1 MEAKVNLLLIEDDD
15 RIIEFVQPGLQ
26 AEGYDVKVI
35 KDGQEAKEFI
45 PYNQYEAIIL
55 DLLLPGVDGRVL
67 CAHIRSIGIRVPILM
82 LTALDS
88 VEDRV
93 LGLKLGADDYL
104 TKPFA
109 FEELLARIS
118 ALLRRSG
125 EYQKQS
131 SQSIL
136 KYADLLLN
144 EETFEVSRADKAID
158 LTPRE
163 FTLLAHLVRHSG
175 KVVSKLNILEN
186 VWGYDKDPLTN
197 VVEVYIRH
205 LRQKIDSPE
214 SSSLIQTV
222 RGFGYKLSES
232 ELK

>member
-1 MEAKVNLLLIEDDD
+1 MKLLLIEDDE
-15 RIIEFVQPGLQ
+15 RIIEFIQPGLE
-26 AEGYDVKVI
+26 AEGYKVHVI
-35 KDGQEAKEFI
+35 KNGKQAKDYVSYDNFKV
-45 PYNQYEAIIL
+45 IIL

-67 CAHIRSIGIRVPILM
+67 CGHIRSIGIRVPILM

-109 FEELLARIS
+109 FEELLARLS

-125 EYQKQS
+125 NYQENVQHN
-131 SQSIL
+131 IL
-136 KYADLLLN
+136 KYADLVLN
-144 EETFEVSRADKAID
+144 EETFEVSRAGSNID

-163 FTLLAHLVRHSG
+163 FTLLAYLMRNSG
-175 KVVSKLNILEN
+175 RIISKANILEN
-186 VWGYDKDPLTN
+186 VWGYEKDPLTN

-205 LRQKIDSPE
+205 LRQKIDNSGVTT
-214 SSSLIQTV
+214 LIQTV
-222 RGFGYKLSES
+222 RGFGYKLDEI
-232 ELK
+232 EN